1 MLPLPRGPSTLYR
14 PLTVVPG
21 PQLVTMALMLGILLM
36 IVRYA
41 IHLPLRSIAAA
52 HFYPLLVTAAASGLC
67 LTLKALLPGLPGPAL
82 VLVALAMLLSSAC
95 ILAFFNQERVFGSSG
110 VLAFNKPHIGGR

>member
-1 MLPLPRGPSTLYR
+1 
-14 PLTVVPG
+14 
-21 PQLVTMALMLGILLM
+21 MALMLGVMLV
-36 IVRYA
+36 IVKYA

-82 VLVALAMLLSSAC
+82 VLLAIALLLSSAC
-95 ILAFFNQERVFGSSG
+95 VLAFFNQERVFGSRG
-110 VLAFNKPHIGGR
+110 ILALNRPHIGGR